1 MHWMKHSMKKAR
13 KDKQMKT
20 SSDFQ
25 LYLLD
30 EMHQLN
36 IDMGIYLQ

>member
-1 MHWMKHSMKKAR
+1 MHWMTDSMKKVR

-36 IDMGIYLQ
+36 IDIRIYLQ